1 MPEIVDVVDER
12 NEVFGRAPREV
23 VDEYKQCHRIVHVL
37 VFNNDGEMALQ
48 IRSKT
53 KSFAPGYF
61 STSVG
66 GYVLAGE
73 SYEEAAIRE
82 AKEELGLKLDQ
93 SDLEVIGDDHY
104 VDDTN
109 NCMFIR
115 TFRAGPYDGPF
126 EVDQEEVESVIF
138 KPVSEVHELM
148 RGEGQFHPELKYIL
162 EKYYKLG

>member
-1 MPEIVDVVDER
+1 MPEIVDVVDEW
-12 NEVFGRAPREV
+12 NDIIGCAPREV
-23 VDEYKQCHRIVHVL
+23 VDEHKQCHRIVHVL
-37 VFNNDGEMALQ
+37 VFNKNGEMALQ

-82 AKEELGLKLDQ
+82 AAEEL
-93 SDLEVIGDDHY
+93 SLELSAENFVLVGDDHY
-104 VDDTN
+104 VDDIN

-115 TFRAGPYDGPF
+115 TFRVEPHDGPF
-126 EVDQEEVESVIF
+126 VVDEEEVESVVF
-138 KPVSEVHELM
+138 KSVGEIHELTK
-148 RGEGQFHPELKYIL
+148 GEGKFHPELKYIL
-162 EKYYKLG
+162 EKYYK